1 MEHDRTTA
9 NDIVGASNYERA
21 ESDQS
26 KGMFARQTQ
35 ERNRVMDGINDEEAS
50 RPDPNRAAPMQDD
63 EPRLYGNTED
73 SPDFPSEGT
82 FSAPFSV

>member
-35 ERNRVMDGINDEEAS
+35 ERNRVMDGINREEPPRPAS
-50 RPDPNRAAPMQDD
+50 APMKDD

-73 SPDFPSEGT
+73 SSDFPSEGT